1 VKEVTKRKGE
11 CDMFLNRIE
20 KVIERSKEYVLAGM
34 RYCDALEKAEKE
46 VLLEEFRRAQEDV
59 KMVSKIAGRR

>member
-1 VKEVTKRKGE
+1 
-11 CDMFLNRIE
+11 MFLNRIE
-20 KVIERSKEYVLAGM
+20 QVIERAKEYVISGM
-34 RYCDALEKAEKE
+34 KYCDALEKAEKE